1 MRAAKRRTSGPYL
14 RKPRAICVY
23 LSGRYDHAVQMDTP
37 ESVVEIIPQKIW
49 RSAEPKRILS
59 EDHRRTEL
67 DQKHSKRLP
76 TKELDPNRS
85 LTKNKT
91 HTYSHARQIRRKRG
105 RKSWD

>member
-49 RSAEPKRILS
+49 RSAGPKNILAKK
-59 EDHRRTEL
+59 HPKTQR
-67 DQKHSKRLP
+67 DQTDVTIPPK
-76 TKELDPNRS
+76 KELERKRS
-85 LTKNKT
+85 LKKKATPNASHPPPNQKKT
-91 HTYSHARQIRRKRG
+91 GPT
-105 RKSWD
+105 SWG